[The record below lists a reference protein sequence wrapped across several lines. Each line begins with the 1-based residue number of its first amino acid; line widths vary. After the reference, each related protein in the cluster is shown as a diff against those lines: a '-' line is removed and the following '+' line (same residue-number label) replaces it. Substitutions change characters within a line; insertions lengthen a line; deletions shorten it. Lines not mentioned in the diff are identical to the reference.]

1 MMTSRTR
8 PTALVTGASSG
19 IGLELARLLA
29 AGGHDLVLVAR
40 SAERLEHIARE
51 LRDQSGGSVLSRPR
65 DLSEPNAARALW
77 RELTDEGVTVD
88 VLVNNAGVGLH
99 GVFSEQD
106 VDAINRLVTLNVAAL
121 TTLARLALPDMLA
134 RRTGR
139 ILNVASLVA
148 YQPGGPQEAV
158 YYATKSFV
166 LSFSKGL
173 ARELRGSGVTI
184 TALCP
189 GPTKTSFETTAG
201 ATNTALYKW
210 MPSMPAAAVARA
222 GYRGMMR
229 GSTVVIP
236 GLLTKLL
243 AFAGE
248 LPPRWIALEVN
259 RLLLSPSIRP
269 PLARQRR

>member
-1 MMTSRTR
+1 MR

-29 AGGHDLVLVAR
+29 AGGHNLVLVAR
-40 SAERLEHIARE
+40 SAERLGQIAHE
-51 LRDQSGGSVLSRPR
+51 LHDRIGVQVESRAR
-65 DLSEPNAARALW
+65 DLSDPGAAGALW
-77 RELTDEGVTVD
+77 QELIDDGVSVHT
-88 VLVNNAGVGLH
+88 LVNNAGVGLH
-99 GVFSEQD
+99 GPFGEQD
-106 VDAINRLVTLNVAAL
+106 VDAISRLVTLNVTAL
-121 TTLARLALPDMLA
+121 TTLTRLALPDMLA
-134 RRTGR
+134 RRSGR

-189 GPTKTSFETTAG
+189 GPTDTPFEKKSG
-201 ATNTALYKW
+201 ATETALYTW
-210 MPSMPAAAVARA
+210 MPSMSARAVARA

-229 GSTVVIP
+229 GSPVVIP
-236 GLLTKLL
+236 GVAAKLL
-243 AFAGE
+243 ALAGE
-248 LPPRWIALEVN
+248 LPPRRIALEVN
-259 RLLLSPSIRP
+259 RLLL
-269 PLARQRR
+269 QRR

>member
-1 MMTSRTR
+1 
-8 PTALVTGASSG
+8 
-19 IGLELARLLA
+19 
-29 AGGHDLVLVAR
+29 
-40 SAERLEHIARE
+40 
-51 LRDQSGGSVLSRPR
+51 
-65 DLSEPNAARALW
+65 LSEPNAARALW